1 MILKKGYMSRLTIRA
16 FDLLLSISGIVI
28 LFPIFLV
35 IAITLKIDCKGPVL
49 YLQKRV
55 GKNGSDFMLYKFR
68 TMRTDADKL
77 GLLTVGSNDP
87 RITRVGAILRKYK
100 LDELPQLWNVLTG
113 EMSIVGPR
121 PEVRRF
127 TDLYSQAQK
136 KLIFSVRPGITD
148 YASIEYSNENIL
160 LSTVPDPEQY
170 YVNELLPAKIRL
182 NLLFIQNPSF
192 GNYLQIIFRTIFK
205 IFTH

>member
-1 MILKKGYMSRLTIRA
+1 MSRLTIRA